1 MPILDQWEIPLT
13 IDDVLQA
20 QGADPQVIRARRPA
34 LVTAT
39 EHAIERSN
47 ILLEPRILFEKFQVK
62 HLVHERLE
70 LLVENHTPGKA
81 YLSGELVVRHLAR
94 AEEVVVMVATIGN
107 QLDDM
112 VSSLFKV
119 DPVIAVAL
127 DGVGSAAVEKLAIQ
141 AANHFEASAHK
152 DGLNTTIPL
161 NPGMVGWPVDQ
172 GQPEIFS
179 LLDSQL
185 IQVDLTDSCMMS
197 PNKSL
202 SMVLGIGRD
211 VSPIGSSCDYCSLN
225 GVCRYQNHYAS

>member
-13 IDDVLQA
+13 IDEVLQA
-20 QGADPQVIRARRPA
+20 QGADPQAIRSRRLA
-34 LVTAT
+34 LVSAT
-39 EHAIERSN
+39 EHAIERSKS
-47 ILLEPRILFEKFQVK
+47 LLEPRVLYEKLPVK
-62 HLVHERLE
+62 RMVHERLE
-70 LLVENHTPGKA
+70 LHLGNRTPDKA
-81 YLSGELVVRHLAR
+81 YLSGELVVHHLAR
-94 AEEVVVMVATIGN
+94 AEEIVVMVATIGS
-107 QLDDM
+107 QLDEM

-119 DPVIAVAL
+119 DPVLAVAL
-127 DGVGSAAVEKLAIQ
+127 DGVGSAAVEKLAIL
-141 AANHFEASAHK
+141 AANHFEAAAHK

-179 LLDSQL
+179 LLNSEL

-211 VSPIGSSCDYCSLN
+211 VSPIGSSCDYCSLK